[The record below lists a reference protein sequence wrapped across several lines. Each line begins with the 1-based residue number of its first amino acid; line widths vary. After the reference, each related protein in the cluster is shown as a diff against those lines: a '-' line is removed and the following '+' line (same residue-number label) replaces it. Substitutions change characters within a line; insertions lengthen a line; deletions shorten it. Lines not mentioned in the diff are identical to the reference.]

1 MAMSFAG
8 SLSFN
13 HVTDTITGPDGR
25 LFKFSAPVGDE
36 LPSRGY
42 AAGLNLYQG
51 PPTEDIRRS
60 LSVSVNPGSTRLQ
73 LLSPFAPW
81 DGKDYEDC
89 PILIKV
95 RTLH

>member
-13 HVTDTITGPDGR
+13 PVTDTITGPDGR

>member
-1 MAMSFAG
+1 
-8 SLSFN
+8 
-13 HVTDTITGPDGR
+13 
-25 LFKFSAPVGDE
+25 
-36 LPSRGY
+36 
-42 AAGLNLYQG
+42 
-51 PPTEDIRRS
+51 
-60 LSVSVNPGSTRLQ
+60 VSVNPGSTRLQ